1 MADTDRRRVT
11 VPKHLDALKPFDEFR
26 APWETEG
33 GSDAEIDKSKLKRW
47 IYGVLTDKAKAQD
60 AREDALESVKTL
72 ESDLEQAKKE
82 AASANGDEATKKIA
96 KLEKELAEAKSTV
109 ETLEKD
115 KEVSELRAE
124 ILAGV
129 DPKHAKHVKGETR
142 EELEK
147 SLEEIRE
154 DFGLPKPG
162 EKEGDEDDEN
172 AQVRTRPRT
181 GLTNPADKLAGK
193 SGEAELDFD
202 KIADQILGTSIFG

>member
-1 MADTDRRRVT
+1 MA
-11 VPKHLDALKPFDEFR
+11 KHLDALKPFDEFR

-33 GSDAEIDKSKLKRW
+33 GSDAEIDKPKLKRW

-60 AREDALESVKTL
+60 AREEALESVKTL
-72 ESDLEQAKKE
+72 EADLDEAKKE

-115 KEVSELRAE
+115 KEISELRAE

-142 EELEK
+142 EEIEK

-162 EKEGDEDDEN
+162 EDPADDDDDV
-172 AQVRTRPRT
+172 QIRTRPRT
-181 GLTNPADKLAGK
+181 SLTNPADKLAGK
-193 SGEAELDFD
+193 SGDADLDFD
-202 KIADQILGTSIFG
+202 KIADQILGTSVFG